1 MQALKELEREAYLS
15 GAFLTVEIINKFEAL
30 LDERDSEIKLL
41 EKRIDKLEEERSD
54 LFDEI
59 SDLSQELH
67 EKQGIIEDL
76 EFKAWRLEE
85 LEK

>member
-1 MQALKELEREAYLS
+1 MKSLKELEVEAYLA
-15 GAFLTVEIINKFEAL
+15 GAFVTVDVISQFEVML
-30 LDERDSEIKLL
+30 SEREAEIKLL
-41 EKRIDKLEEERSD
+41 EKRIDALEEERSD

>member
-15 GAFLTVEIINKFEAL
+15 GAIATVDVISQFEVL
-30 LDERDSEIKLL
+30 LEERETEIKLL
-41 EKRIDKLEEERSD
+41 EKRIDKLEEERDD
-54 LFDEI
+54 LFNEI
-59 SDLSQELH
+59 SDLSQELL

-76 EFKAWRLEE
+76 EFKTWRLEE

>member
-1 MQALKELEREAYLS
+1 MQSLKELEREAYLS
-15 GAFLTVEIINKFEAL
+15 GASVTVDIMSKFEAL
-30 LDERDSEIKLL
+30 LEEREAEIKLL
-41 EKRIDKLEEERSD
+41 EKRIDKLEEERND

>member
-1 MQALKELEREAYLS
+1 MKNLKELEVQAYLS
-15 GAFLTVEIINKFEAL
+15 GALVTVDIMSQFEAL
-30 LDERDSEIKLL
+30 LEERETEIKLL
-41 EKRIDKLEEERSD
+41 EQRIDKLEEERTD

>member
-1 MQALKELEREAYLS
+1 MQSMKELEREAYLS
-15 GAFLTVEIINKFEAL
+15 GATLTVGIIAKFE
-30 LDERDSEIKLL
+30 ELL
-41 EKRIDKLEEERSD
+41 EQRDYQIAILEERIENLEEERTE

>member
-1 MQALKELEREAYLS
+1 MKNLSELEVAMYLS
-15 GAFLTVEIINKFEAL
+15 ADPKVIELYNHFEAL
-30 LDERDSEIKLL
+30 LDARICEIAALER
-41 EKRIDKLEEERSD
+41 RVDKLEEERDD

-76 EFKAWRLEE
+76 EFKSWRLDE

>member
-1 MQALKELEREAYLS
+1 MKSLKELEVEAYLA
-15 GAFLTVEIINKFEAL
+15 GAFVTVEVISQFETL
-30 LDERDSEIKLL
+30 LSEREAEMKLL
-41 EKRIDKLEEERSD
+41 EKRIDALEEERSE

-59 SDLSQELH
+59 SDLSQELL

>member
-1 MQALKELEREAYLS
+1 MQDLKELEREAYLS
-15 GAFLTVEIINKFEAL
+15 GATLTVGIIDKFEEL
-30 LDERDSEIKLL
+30 LEEREAEIKLL
-41 EKRIDKLEEERSD
+41 EERIDSLEQEQD
-54 LFDEI
+54 NLFAEI
-59 SDLSQELH
+59 SDLCQELH

>member
-1 MQALKELEREAYLS
+1 MQDLKELERTAYLS
-15 GAFLTVEIINKFEAL
+15 GALVTVDIMAKFEAL
-30 LDERDSEIKLL
+30 LDEREAEIKLL
-41 EKRIDKLEEERSD
+41 EQRIDKLEEERND

>member
-1 MQALKELEREAYLS
+1 MQDLKELERAAYLS
-15 GAFLTVEIINKFEAL
+15 GALVTVDIMSKFEAL
-30 LDERDSEIKLL
+30 LDEREAEIKLL
-41 EKRIDKLEEERSD
+41 EQRIDKLEEERND

>member
-1 MQALKELEREAYLS
+1 MKNLNELEVAMYLS
-15 GAFLTVEIINKFEAL
+15 ADPKVIELYNHFEAL
-30 LDERDSEIKLL
+30 LDERTLAIEAL
-41 EKRIDKLEEERSD
+41 EKRIDKLEEERND

>member
-1 MQALKELEREAYLS
+1 MTNLKELEVQAYLA
-15 GAFLTVEIINKFEAL
+15 GAVTTTDIMAQFEVLLEESEI
-30 LDERDSEIKLL
+30 EIKLL
-41 EKRIDKLEEERSD
+41 EKRVDQLEEERNG

-76 EFKAWRLEE
+76 EFKVWRFEE
-85 LEK
+85 VEK

>member
-1 MQALKELEREAYLS
+1 MQALRELERTAYIS
-15 GAFLTVEIINKFEAL
+15 GALVTVDIMSKFEAL
-30 LDERDSEIKLL
+30 LDEREAEIKLL
-41 EKRIDKLEEERSD
+41 EDRIDKLEEEQND

-67 EKQGIIEDL
+67 EKQGIIENL

>member
-1 MQALKELEREAYLS
+1 MQSIKELEVEAYLA
-15 GAFLTVEIINKFEAL
+15 GASLTVEFINKFEAL
-30 LDERDSEIKLL
+30 LEERESEIKNL
-41 EKRIDKLEEERSD
+41 EQRIDKLEEERND

-76 EFKAWRLEE
+76 EFKAWRLAE
-85 LEK
+85 LEE

>member
-1 MQALKELEREAYLS
+1 MKSLKEIELEAYLAGALVTVDVINQFEVMLSEREA
-15 GAFLTVEIINKFEAL
+15 
-30 LDERDSEIKLL
+30 EIKLL
-41 EKRIDKLEEERSD
+41 EKRIDKLEEEQSD
-54 LFDEI
+54 LYDEI

-67 EKQGIIEDL
+67 EKQGILEDL

>member
-1 MQALKELEREAYLS
+1 MTLNELEREAYIA
-15 GAFLTVEIINKFEAL
+15 GALVTVDVISRVEAL
-30 LDERDSEIKLL
+30 LSEREIEIKAL
-41 EKRIDKLEEERSD
+41 EKRINKLEEERDD

>member
-1 MQALKELEREAYLS
+1 MKSCTELEREAYLA
-15 GAFLTVEIINKFEAL
+15 GAVVTADIISRFEVL
-30 LDERDSEIKLL
+30 LEEREAEIKLL
-41 EKRIDKLEEERSD
+41 EEERNE
-54 LFDEI
+54 LYDEI

>member
-15 GAFLTVEIINKFEAL
+15 GALATVDVISQFEVL
-30 LDERDSEIKLL
+30 LEERETEIKLL
-41 EKRIDKLEEERSD
+41 EKRIDKLEEERND

-59 SDLSQELH
+59 SDLSQELL

-76 EFKAWRLEE
+76 EFKTWRLEE

>member
-1 MQALKELEREAYLS
+1 MKNLTELEREAYLA
-15 GAFLTVEIINKFEAL
+15 GAVVTVDILQQFENIL
-30 LDERDSEIKLL
+30 QEKIDEVALL
-41 EKRIDKLEEERSD
+41 EKRIDKLEEERND

-76 EFKAWRLEE
+76 EFKAWRLAE
-85 LEK
+85 LEE